1 MNEKNALEELEL
13 GKAEIGRFGRV
24 VALFSEYSETD
35 VSFLNHR
42 NVVRSVAYSRCY
54 WLLLCLFYQSYD
66 LKIRILVI
74 LTIK

>member
-1 MNEKNALEELEL
+1 MNEKNTFEKFEL

-24 VALFSEYSETD
+24 VALFSEYSEAD

-42 NVVRSVAYSRCY
+42 NVVCSVTYSRCY
-54 WLLLCLFYQSYD
+54 WLLLSLFYQSYD

-74 LTIK
+74 LAIK